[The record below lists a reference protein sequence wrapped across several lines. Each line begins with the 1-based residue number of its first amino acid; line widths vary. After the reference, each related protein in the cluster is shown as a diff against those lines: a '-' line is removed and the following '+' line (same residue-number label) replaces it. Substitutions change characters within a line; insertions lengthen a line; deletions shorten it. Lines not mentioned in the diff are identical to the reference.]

1 MKKQNNIIEELK
13 RRRQLFARIL
23 LSVFVPIMMLSAVH
37 VHEEAS
43 SPECEQCAQHVS
55 HAGHLSADNSHTYN
69 CVLCQFLTL
78 PFVPAVVIGTLFIFT
93 FHQVSRQWNIRH
105 APCSVT
111 ISHSQRGPPA
121 LF

>member
-1 MKKQNNIIEELK
+1 MKKHNSIIEGLK

-23 LSVFVPIMMLSAVH
+23 LSVFVPMMMLSAVH

-43 SPECEQCAQHVS
+43 SLECEQCAQHVS
-55 HAGHLSADNSHTYN
+55 HAGHLSAGSSHTYN

-78 PFVPAVVIGTLFIFT
+78 PFVPAVVVGSIFLFTI
-93 FHQVSRQWNIRH
+93 HQISRQWLVRY
-105 APCSVT
+105 APCSVI